1 MMYKPEDYEIEG
13 AGFEKGINPF
23 FGEWHQ
29 KFELKPVSYQNTNGE
44 LKRRFKEDFHQR
56 LTNSYVFIE
65 FVQVEIILYLN
76 EQTFLETPSY
86 GHLDNYVK
94 LILDTLKGKSGILI
108 DDCQVQ
114 RLDIS
119 WIDTPHTEHFEIRI
133 KSRPDE
139 FMQKFLKLYEMPNKL
154 YYPISQK
161 VWIQDGIQETP
172 EEHVHLVLQRLHE
185 MTAKVKSVR
194 HEFRQK
200 GMTQLESFWNSNIFS
215 PVLLGFHKN
224 RAIESGFECVSLNDW
239 KNKII

>member
-1 MMYKPEDYEIEG
+1 MYQPDDYEIEG
-13 AGFEKGINPF
+13 AGFKNGINPF

-44 LKRRFKEDFHQR
+44 LKRQFKADFHKR

-76 EQTFLETPSY
+76 EWIFLETPSY
-86 GHLDNYVK
+86 GDLDNYAK
-94 LILDTLKGKSGILI
+94 LILDALKGKEGMLI

-119 WIDTPHTEHFEIRI
+119 WIDTPHAEHFEVRI

-139 FMQKFLKLYEMPNKL
+139 FKQKSLKLYEMPNKL
-154 YYPISQK
+154 FYPVSK
-161 VWIQDGIQETP
+161 RVWTKEGIQESP
-172 EEHVHLVLQRLHE
+172 QEHISWVLERLEE
-185 MTAKVKSVR
+185 MTLRVKSVR

-200 GMTQLESFWNSNIFS
+200 GMTQLESFWNSNVLS
-215 PVLLGFHKN
+215 PSLLGFHKN

-239 KNKII
+239 KNKGHL